1 MSNYLREDKN
11 RVDSGIDYQEDD
23 MLLDIENEDDIE
35 DIPYDIDAKDLEF
48 RLTNEE
54 YKDIVAFDKE
64 HQEDDKLLE
73 IKNEDYESITD
84 EEIQDVLKTSDE
96 DLAHVIEYETRIALE
111 DVIEQFN
118 GYQVSAMDMYSDI
131 FKLGEGYLQNENEN
145 EYDMKANPI
154 MYFKNNN
161 ENHGHYRIMFEDS
174 FEDILNEAKE
184 YDFAIMN
191 AITYFGRKRDQNHAS
206 KMFAIIIDL
215 DYVDSKKL
223 LNFLNAATMANVYPI
238 PNYLVLSGSGV
249 HLYYVFEDPIPLY
262 PNIKLQLKNFKY
274 TLIKKIWNQYTSN
287 EENPQMQ
294 GIYQPFRIVDG
305 KTKYSYNDVL
315 SGEKGEV
322 IYRARAYRLNV
333 HPFNLNS
340 LGEYIPEEYRVD
352 ESKLFRESQI
362 TLEEAKDKYPEWYE
376 KVIVNGDRSVK
387 KWDIQGKV
395 NGDDPIALYN
405 WWLKKIEEGATYGH
419 RYFCIMCLVIY
430 GVKCNLTLD
439 KIKEDAY
446 ELIPFMNSLNIE
458 EPFTKRDVDSA
469 LDCFDDR
476 YCTFP
481 IKDISAIS
489 HIPIPKNKRNGRKQS
504 THLKIARSTLAIM
517 NEDNGKTL
525 QGRPDKAKIVS
536 DWRTEHPDGKK
547 IDCERDTGLSRHTV
561 IKWWNQDK

>member
-1 MSNYLREDKN
+1 MKLHTFKGVDYDKYDVVHDEHELTEEEQREFEYYAGLYEKGAENDAGDEPLDYVSSVDENGLFHIDDEEMSFIVEYKY
-11 RVDSGIDYQEDD
+11 RVD
-23 MLLDIENEDDIE
+23 LEN
-35 DIPYDIDAKDLEF
+35 
-48 RLTNEE
+48 
-54 YKDIVAFDKE
+54 
-64 HQEDDKLLE
+64 
-73 IKNEDYESITD
+73 
-84 EEIQDVLKTSDE
+84 
-96 DLAHVIEYETRIALE
+96 VIEK
-111 DVIEQFN
+111 N
-118 GYQVSAMDMYSDI
+118 GGSRVSAMDMYSDI

-145 EYDMKANPI
+145 EHDMKANPI
-154 MYFKNNN
+154 MYFKNND
-161 ENHGHYRIMFEDS
+161 EKKGHYRIMFEDS

-191 AITYFGRKRDQNHAS
+191 AITYFGRRRDQNHAS
-206 KMFAIIIDL
+206 KMFAMIIDL

-223 LNFLNAATMANVYPI
+223 RNFLEAAIMVDAYPV

-274 TLIKKIWNQYTSN
+274 ALTTKIWNQYTSN

-305 KTKYSYNDVL
+305 KTKYTYNDVL
-315 SGEKGEV
+315 MNREGKV
-322 IYRARAYRLNV
+322 VYRARAYKLNE

-340 LGEYIPEEYRVD
+340 LGEYIPEENRVD

-362 TLEEAKDKYPEWYE
+362 TLEEAKEKYPEWYE
-376 KVIVNGDRSVK
+376 KVIVNDDRSVK

-405 WWLKKIEEGATYGH
+405 WWLKKIREGATYGH

-446 ELIPFMNSLNIE
+446 ELIPFLNSLNKE
-458 EPFTKRDVDSA
+458 EPFTKHDVDSA

-489 HIPIPKNKRNGRKQS
+489 HIPIPKNKRNGRKQED
-504 THLKIARSTLAIM
+504 HIKLM
-517 NEDNGKTL
+517 NFIRDEINKNRTWNKEGNGRK
-525 QGRPDKAKIVS
+525 PKKEIVQK
-536 DWRTEHPDGKK
+536 WRAEHPDGKK